1 MQGEVEQMK
10 ASLRERAAAIAQRE
24 HRLAELEHRLDATGL
39 AEELA
44 AAQRAAAEAEAERR
58 RLAAAELAS
67 VWDEREQ
74 QIQGA
79 VEKELAALRIE
90 LGQKPPAARRATAS
104 ARQRELDAREAA
116 LDEREAALE
125 AREAVLRGDTM
136 SMPSPLGFADG
147 SWLTSRRRVTRPGHL
162 LVGSL
167 EAAET
172 PVVSAGRGHK
182 VRPLPMPEQVNT
194 VDPPDLGLLPT
205 LRRLLRLWWGER
217 RLGALGLSFALAY
230 TLISIAIPLLMQR
243 AIDNAVVAHT
253 QRLWPY
259 VLAIVA
265 LGTVRFGINFSR
277 RYATARIGIR
287 IEARMRELLY
297 NAYLRYPRAFYDR
310 HATGQVLSR
319 ATNDLYPIRY
329 FIGWGLVQGVQ
340 SLMMIVGAG
349 IVLVIVNPRL
359 ALYTAV
365 AMPPITWLTLRFA
378 RRVSPLSRQVQ
389 ERKGDVTE
397 AADEAVVGIEMVQAF
412 GREDDV
418 RGRFGERAEAVRNT
432 VLRQAGVEARH
443 LPGLYYLPSL
453 SIAAVVYFG
462 GRQVIAGHLSIGQF
476 VLFETLLLQLVW
488 PLEALGWITNLAQ
501 RALASA
507 GRSFAWL
514 EGILPLPEPAS
525 PQPLPAGPLSVRFES
540 VHFAYGGE
548 HDVLR
553 DLDLALEPGEIVAV
567 CGPTGSGKT
576 SLLNLLPRFYDA
588 TAGRVLVGGVDTR
601 DIAIAELR
609 ASVAL
614 VTQRPVL
621 FSAPLRENL
630 TAGRDG
636 DWDAVL
642 AACAAA
648 GVDAFVD
655 ELPDGYDTLIGE
667 RGINLS
673 GGQRQRV
680 ALARALVTG
689 ARVVVL
695 DDPLSA
701 VDTLTERRLV
711 GRLRPALLGRT
722 VLVATQRLSTI
733 ALADRAVV
741 LEEGRIVES
750 GPPDELLR
758 AGGAFTSLF
767 GDELA
772 AA

>member
-1 MQGEVEQMK
+1 
-10 ASLRERAAAIAQRE
+10 
-24 HRLAELEHRLDATGL
+24 
-39 AEELA
+39 
-44 AAQRAAAEAEAERR
+44 
-58 RLAAAELAS
+58 
-67 VWDEREQ
+67 
-74 QIQGA
+74 
-79 VEKELAALRIE
+79 
-90 LGQKPPAARRATAS
+90 
-104 ARQRELDAREAA
+104 
-116 LDEREAALE
+116 
-125 AREAVLRGDTM
+125 
-136 SMPSPLGFADG
+136 
-147 SWLTSRRRVTRPGHL
+147 
-162 LVGSL
+162 
-167 EAAET
+167 
-172 PVVSAGRGHK
+172 
-182 VRPLPMPEQVNT
+182 MPEQVNT

-340 SLMMIVGAG
+340 SVMMIVGAG

-365 AMPPITWLTLRFA
+365 AMPPITVLALRFA

-525 PQPLPAGPLSVRFES
+525 PRPLPTGPLSVRFES

-548 HDVLR
+548 HDVLHS
-553 DLDLALEPGEIVAV
+553 LDLALEPGEIVAV

-588 TAGRVLVGGVDTR
+588 TAGRVLVGGIDTR

-621 FSAPLRENL
+621 FSVPLRENL
-630 TAGRDG
+630 TAGRM
-636 DWDAVL
+636 DAEWSEVL
-642 AACAAA
+642 AACTAA

-711 GRLRPALLGRT
+711 GRLRPALAGRT

-741 LEEGRIVES
+741 LEAGRIVES

-758 AGGAFTSLF
+758 AGGAFTALF